1 MFPFFEF
8 LADNGFTQPAR
19 NLKEENPMKF
29 WRTPLDSEKIHIRRG
44 TVTIIEERCKGCEF
58 CIEYCP
64 RNVLKMSSA
73 FNVKG
78 YHFPFI
84 EDSRALRELSFLRG
98 ALS

>member
-1 MFPFFEF
+1 
-8 LADNGFTQPAR
+8 
-19 NLKEENPMKF
+19 MKF

-44 TVTIIEERCKGCEF
+44 IVTIIEERCKGCEF

-78 YHFPFI
+78 
-84 EDSRALRELSFLRG
+84 LSFPVHRG
-98 ALS
+98 S

>member
-1 MFPFFEF
+1 
-8 LADNGFTQPAR
+8 
-19 NLKEENPMKF
+19 MKF
-29 WRTPLDSEKIHIRRG
+29 WRTPLDSETIHIRRG
-44 TVTIIEERCKGCEF
+44 IVTIIEERCKGCEF

-84 EDSRALRELSFLRG
+84 EAAERCVNCHFCEALCPEF
-98 ALS
+98 AIFVTEPPEEK